1 MQRVPSLETSV
12 VRSPRNDPMSA
23 RMVSHDDIAPVETG
37 PTINVTI
44 GRIEVR
50 AATQTSEAR
59 PQKQRREQQVLSLD
73 EYLSQRSAGGR

>member
-1 MQRVPSLETSV
+1 
-12 VRSPRNDPMSA
+12 VRSRRNDPMSA
-23 RMVSHDDIAPVETG
+23 GMVSAGDIAPGEAG

-50 AATQTSEAR
+50 AATQASEAR
-59 PQKQRREQQVLSLD
+59 PQKQQREQQVLSLD